1 MGKSPR
7 AHPQGSEVG
16 EGHQGQEVLKG
27 RPDGWDPMA
36 VGLGEVVDPR
46 RGCGVRVPFDAGLQE
61 VDPRRGCDVR
71 VPYGEGD
78 LRGELEGT
86 QDCRRR
92 RKDAERP

>member
-16 EGHQGQEVLKG
+16 EGRRGQEVLKG
-27 RPDGWDPMA
+27 RLGDWDPKA
-36 VGLGEVVDPR
+36 ADLEEVADPR
-46 RGCGVRVPFDAGLQE
+46 RGCGVG
-61 VDPRRGCDVR
+61 

-78 LRGELEGT
+78 LRGELEET

-92 RKDAERP
+92 RKDAECR